1 VASRYPK
8 LVELIEQKSLQRGR
22 FVLASGRVST
32 YYIDGKMT
40 CMDPEGSTLI
50 AKAILE
56 EIRDLAVDAVGGMD
70 MGATPIVG
78 AVATRSLDAGR
89 PLPVFVVR
97 KEVKGHGTMKA
108 IEGPLPAPCNVVI
121 VDDVVTTGGSILKAI
136 DAVEKLGCKVLM
148 AITVLDR
155 NAGASEELHRRGI
168 PYTPLVT
175 LADLGINDGQS
186 QPSGQVSAG

>member
-1 VASRYPK
+1 
-8 LVELIEQKSLQRGR
+8 
-22 FVLASGRVST
+22 
-32 YYIDGKMT
+32 
-40 CMDPEGSTLI
+40 
-50 AKAILE
+50 
-56 EIRDLAVDAVGGMD
+56 